1 MESVVG
7 EGTAV
12 TSLRTKEI
20 DVIAVDS
27 SLKPSSQELTMM
39 LKVMN
44 KKINRKFFIFLNYFN
59 FGRLFH
65 KSHAHVLKSDS
76 VLEEIIEYSYS

>member
-1 MESVVG
+1 MASVVV

-12 TSLRTKEI
+12 TSLRTKEN
-20 DVIAVDS
+20 DVIVVDS

-44 KKINRKFFIFLNYFN
+44 RQQIRKFFIFLNHFKSRR
-59 FGRLFH
+59 FFH
-65 KSHAHVLKSDS
+65 KSHIHVLKSDS

>member
-1 MESVVG
+1 MLSVVR

-20 DVIAVDS
+20 CVDS
-27 SLKPSSQELTMM
+27 SLKPSQELMMM

-44 KKINRKFFIFLNYFN
+44 RQQIRKFFIFLNHFKYKRF
-59 FGRLFH
+59 FH
-65 KSHAHVLKSDS
+65 KSHIHVLKTDS
-76 VLEEIIEYSYS
+76 VLEEIIENSSS

>member
-1 MESVVG
+1 MASVVV

-12 TSLRTKEI
+12 TSLRTKEN
-20 DVIAVDS
+20 DVIVVDS

-44 KKINRKFFIFLNYFN
+44 RQ
-59 FGRLFH
+59 
-65 KSHAHVLKSDS
+65 
-76 VLEEIIEYSYS
+76 

>member
-1 MESVVG
+1 MLSVVR

-20 DVIAVDS
+20 CVDS
-27 SLKPSSQELTMM
+27 SLKPSSQELMMM

-44 KKINRKFFIFLNYFN
+44 RQQIRKFFIFLNHFKSRR
-59 FGRLFH
+59 FFH
-65 KSHAHVLKSDS
+65 KSYIHVLKSDS